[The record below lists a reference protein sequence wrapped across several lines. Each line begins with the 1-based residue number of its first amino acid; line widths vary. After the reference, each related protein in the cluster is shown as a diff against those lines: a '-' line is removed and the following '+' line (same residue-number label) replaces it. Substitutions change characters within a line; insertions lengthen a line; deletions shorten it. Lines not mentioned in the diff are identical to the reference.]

1 MSSIRLLAVLVLM
14 AAACATDDSTGGEAT
29 SNPDHRDSARVEAGQ
44 ELYRANC
51 AVCHGVDLTGTGTGP
66 SLLSEVYEPSH
77 HSDFAFV
84 QAVNLGSPA
93 HHWNFGPMPPIEGLS
108 GSDVEAIVAYVR
120 ENQRARGFEP
130 YPPD

>member
-1 MSSIRLLAVLVLM
+1 MSSIRIIAAITLTVGACASGNGSASDLSTQDAVL
-14 AAACATDDSTGGEAT
+14 
-29 SNPDHRDSARVEAGQ
+29 VEAGQ

-66 SLLSEVYEPSH
+66 SLLSEVYEPDH

-84 QAVNLGSPA
+84 QAVNQGSPA

-108 GSDVEAIVAYVR
+108 ESDLDALVAYVR
-120 ENQRARGFEP
+120 ENQRTRGFES